1 MKFWGRLVR
10 DKCVAF
16 GFIIILIII
25 FTAIFAPHLAPHDPY
40 EQNLLEGLST
50 PSAQHPLGQDKLG
63 RDVLSRIIYGSR
75 ISVMVGF
82 FTVTISL
89 LIGTLIGSVA
99 GYFGGFVDE
108 VFMRIV
114 DILLAFPGILLA
126 IALMTVLGPSL
137 NNVIL
142 ALCIVG
148 WVGYARLARGQI
160 LSLREREY
168 IIAARAAGLG
178 TSRIILHH
186 IIPNIISPLIV
197 QATFGIAGA
206 IIAEAGLSFL
216 GIGTQPPMPSWGAML
231 NDGRQFLLTA
241 PHLTTY
247 PGIAIMLTVLGLNFL
262 GDGIRDLLDP
272 KGEYG
277 RSIIS

>member
-1 MKFWGRLVR
+1 MNWRRRLVK
-10 DKCVAF
+10 DKFVAAGCV
-16 GFIIILIII
+16 IILLVIL
-25 FTAIFAPHLAPHDPY
+25 TAIFAPQLSPHNPY
-40 EQNLLEGLST
+40 QQNLVEGLNA
-50 PSAQHPLGQDKLG
+50 PSVKHPLGQDKLG

-75 ISVMVGF
+75 ISIMVGLV
-82 FTVTISL
+82 TVTISL
-89 LIGTLIGSVA
+89 LVGTLIGSVS
-99 GYFGGFVDE
+99 GYVGGAVDE
-108 VFMRIV
+108 IFMRIV

-126 IALMTVLGPSL
+126 IAIMTVLGPSL
-137 NNVIL
+137 NNVII

-160 LSLREREY
+160 LSIREREY

-178 TSRIILHH
+178 TARIIIGH

-231 NDGRQFLLTA
+231 NDGRQFLLMA

-247 PGIAIMLTVLGLNFL
+247 PGLAIMFTVLGLNFL
-262 GDGIRDLLDP
+262 GDGIRDILDP
-272 KGEYG
+272 KSEYG
-277 RSIIS
+277 RVRD